1 MKFTSK
7 RAVIKFMLYKLCG
20 YTHEQQIRFFRGI
33 CCGAIL
39 AVIIFLVMGEVV
51 DKPRNLIRLEVARES
66 GYSLAIV
73 NMMSIVAH
81 GGGIEEL
88 ILFAKASGQAQF
100 SPTVSPTNF
109 YR

>member
-66 GYSLAIV
+66 GYSKCLMDTVGIIA
-73 NMMSIVAH
+73 N
-81 GGGIEEL
+81 GGGIDEL
-88 ILFAKASGQAQF
+88 IAFARASGQTQF
-100 SPTVSPTNF
+100 ATSPTNF

>member
-1 MKFTSK
+1 MISKTKLLKF
-7 RAVIKFMLYKLCG
+7 YWLCG
-20 YTHEQQIRFFRGI
+20 FTEDQQIRFLRGVI
-33 CCGAIL
+33 VGAIL

-66 GYSLAIV
+66 GYSACLMDTVGIIA
-73 NMMSIVAH
+73 N
-81 GGGIEEL
+81 GGGIDE
-88 ILFAKASGQAQF
+88 IISYAKASGKAQF